1 MRNKFL
7 SIILLAIIVSTAACT
22 AQPAATVAPTVA
34 PTSAPEQAAATAG
47 PIVITDALGRTVT
60 FDKSP
65 ERIVLAGKALF
76 MVADAIYAFP
86 EASNR
91 IAAMGS
97 TSQSNG
103 DFVSMIDENAAA
115 KITLTGDSIGP
126 EQIAAANPDCV
137 ILKSS
142 NAEKLG
148 TPLEALGVK
157 VVYVDFE
164 TPEQYTRDF
173 TNLGLLFQNEARAQ
187 EINQYYSD
195 KVNAITS
202 VTSALTDDQKPTVL
216 VVYYKNKDN
225 AVSFNVPPMSWIQT
239 TEVIDAGGTPVW
251 QDDAELGTGW
261 TTVTVEQ
268 IAAWNPQYIF
278 VISYFDPVGDVVS
291 SLKADTQWSEL
302 QAVKDSKLF
311 GFAGDVFSW
320 DQSDPRWVL
329 GLTWL
334 ATKIHPD
341 LFSSVDITS
350 EAATFYE
357 TLYGMDNEAF
367 TSKIVPLFSGDL
379 P

>member
-1 MRNKFL
+1 MQRR
-7 SIILLAIIVSTAACT
+7 IIGIFIVVLLLGMAACT
-22 AQPAATVAPTVA
+22 ANPLVETTPTA
-34 PTSAPEQAAATAG
+34 APEVAASTG

-60 FDKSP
+60 FEQAP
-65 ERIVLAGKALF
+65 VRIALAGKALF
-76 MVADAIYAFP
+76 MVADALYVFP
-86 EASNR
+86 EAYDR

-103 DFVSMIDENAAA
+103 NFITMIDENAAA
-115 KITLTGDSIGP
+115 KLTLADDSVGP
-126 EQIAAANPDCV
+126 EQIAAANPDVV

-148 TPLEALGVK
+148 TPLEALGIP

-173 TNLGLLFQNEARAQ
+173 TNLGMLFQNEARAA
-187 EINQYYSD
+187 EVNRYYQD
-195 KVNAITS
+195 KLKAVTD
-202 VTSALTDDQKPTVL
+202 VTSTLSDDEKPSVL

-225 AVSFNVPPMSWIQT
+225 TVSFNVPPLSWIQT

-251 QDDAELGTGW
+251 SDAELGDSW

-268 IAAWNPQYIF
+268 VAAWNPDYIF
-278 VISYFDPVGDVVS
+278 VISYFSPVADVITGLEADP
-291 SLKADTQWSEL
+291 QWSEL
-302 QAVKDSKLF
+302 DAVKNGKLY

-320 DQSDPRWVL
+320 DQADTRWIL
-329 GLTWL
+329 GTTWM
-334 ATKIHPD
+334 ATKLHPD
-341 LFSSVDITS
+341 LFSGLDITA
-350 EAATFYE
+350 EAASFYE
-357 TLYGMDNEAF
+357 TLYGMDNAEF

>member
-1 MRNKFL
+1 MKNKFF
-7 SIILLAIIVSTAACT
+7 SIILLLALIGTAACAT
-22 AQPAATVAPTVA
+22 TPAATTAAPAVATIEVPAVA
-34 PTSAPEQAAATAG
+34 TTTA

-60 FDKSP
+60 FEKSP

-86 EASNR
+86 EAGNR
-91 IAAMGS
+91 IVAMGS

-103 DFVSMIDENAAA
+103 DFVSMIDPNAAA
-115 KITLTGDSIGP
+115 KITLTGDNVGA

-142 NAEKLG
+142 VKDSLG
-148 TPLEALGVK
+148 DPLEQLDIP

-164 TPEQYTRDF
+164 TPEQYARDF
-173 TNLGLLFQNEARAQ
+173 TNLGILFQNEARAN
-187 EINQYYSD
+187 ELNQYYQA

-202 VTSALTDDQKPTVL
+202 VTSTLTDEQKPKVL

-225 AVSFNVPPMSWIQT
+225 TVSFNVPPASWIQT
-239 TEVIDAGGTPVW
+239 TEVTDAGGNPVW
-251 QDDAELGTGW
+251 KDMELGNGW
-261 TTVTVEQ
+261 TAVTLEQ
-268 IAAWNPQYIF
+268 IAVWNPEYIF
-278 VISYFDPVGDVVS
+278 VISYFSPVGDVVT
-291 SLKADTQWSEL
+291 SLEADPQWSEL
-302 QAVKDSKLF
+302 QAVKDGKIY

-320 DQSDPRWVL
+320 DQADPRWIL
-329 GLTWL
+329 GLTWM

-350 EAATFYE
+350 EAAEFYK
-357 TLYGMDNEAF
+357 TLYGMDNAAF